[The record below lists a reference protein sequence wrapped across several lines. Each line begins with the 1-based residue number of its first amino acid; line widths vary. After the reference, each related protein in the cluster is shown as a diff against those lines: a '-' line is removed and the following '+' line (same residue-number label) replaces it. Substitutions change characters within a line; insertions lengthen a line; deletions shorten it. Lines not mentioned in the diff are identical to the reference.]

1 MARYFKSR
9 VSYDWDPTSYT
20 DRYKVVSN
28 DEDTHGT
35 VAFGE
40 MQAEVTKERSFPNFD
55 FSEPSTPHTHKKVAK
70 NIGVSN
76 EYLDAHANSET
87 LDAVL
92 SARKISN
99 DRGTPSARNEGIH
112 YAKAIKNL
120 KNYQKAQPTE
130 LFTTTP
136 KSVEIK
142 TAHFDPSLNS
152 SFLTVAAMI
161 HQEHGV
167 PLTSSQ
173 SLSKWSSAVSRNAK
187 EKGLPVVSHSQ
198 NADMSQNNDINDRGR
213 KPQRMGTAYV
223 EGSMQDYERFAPVP
237 AQDVRSARQHLRSM
251 LGKEPKQHMSPQ
263 FRDVPL
269 PGMDGF

>member
-9 VSYDWDPTSYT
+9 VSYDWDPNSYT

-28 DEDTHGT
+28 DEDTHGR

-40 MQAEVTKERSFPNFD
+40 VQAEVIKERNFPNFD
-55 FSEPSTPHTHKKVAK
+55 FSEPSTPHIHKKVAR
-70 NIGVSN
+70 NIGVSG
-76 EYLDAHANSET
+76 EYLDTHENFDTFNAIT
-87 LDAVL
+87 
-92 SARKISN
+92 SARTISN
-99 DRGTPSARNEGIH
+99 RRGEPFSRDEGIF
-112 YAKAIKNL
+112 YAKSIKNL
-120 KNYQKAQPTE
+120 KNDPEFQPTE

-167 PLTSSQ
+167 PLSTPY
-173 SLSKWSSAVSRNAK
+173 SLSKWSSAVSRNAQQR
-187 EKGLPVVSHSQ
+187 GLPVVSHSQ
-198 NADMSQNNDINDRGR
+198 NADMSQKNDINDRGR
-213 KPQRMGTAYV
+213 KPQTIGTDYV

-237 AQDVRSARQHLRSM
+237 AQDVRSARQHLRGL
-251 LGKEPKQHMSPQ
+251 LGKEPKQHISPQ
-263 FRDVPL
+263 FKDVPL
-269 PGMDGF
+269 PGMENF

>member
-1 MARYFKSR
+1 MPRYFKSR
-9 VSYDWDPTSYT
+9 TSYDWDPSKYI

-40 MQAEVTKERSFPNFD
+40 VQAEVVKERSFPNFD

-70 NIGVSN
+70 NIGVSD

-92 SARKISN
+92 SARRISN

-120 KNYQKAQPTE
+120 RNYQESQPTE

-136 KSVEIK
+136 KSVEIQ

-167 PLTSSQ
+167 PITAAS
-173 SLSKWSSAVSRNAK
+173 SLSKWSSAVSKNAQ
-187 EKGLPVVSHSQ
+187 EKGLPVVSHLD
-198 NADMSQNNDINDRGR
+198 NADMLQTNDINSKGR
-213 KPQRMGTAYV
+213 KPQRMGTNYV
-223 EGSMQDYERFAPVP
+223 EGTMQNYERFAPVP

-251 LGKEPKQHMSPQ
+251 LGREPKQHLSHQ
-263 FRDVPL
+263 FKDVPL
-269 PGMDGF
+269 PGMENF

>member
-1 MARYFKSR
+1 MPRYFKSR

-40 MQAEVTKERSFPNFD
+40 VQAEVIKERSFPNFD

-76 EYLDAHANSET
+76 EYLDAHENFDTFNAITSARSIANS
-87 LDAVL
+87 
-92 SARKISN
+92 
-99 DRGTPSARNEGIH
+99 RGEPFSRDEGIH
-112 YAKAIKNL
+112 YAKSIKNL
-120 KNYQKAQPTE
+120 KNDSEFQPTE
-130 LFTTTP
+130 LFTTKP

-167 PLTSSQ
+167 PLTSSH

-213 KPQRMGTAYV
+213 KTQRIGTNYV
-223 EGSMQDYERFAPVP
+223 EGSMQDYEGFAPVP
-237 AQDVRSARQHLRSM
+237 DQVVKGARQHLRSM
-251 LGKEPKQHMSPQ
+251 LGREPKQHMSPQ
-263 FRDVPL
+263 FNNVPL
-269 PGMDGF
+269 PGMENF